1 MNRIALLR
9 RMGFDWAADLI
20 ETLMAD
26 KVRMRAEISRL
37 REIIEKGKGCTDAAI
52 PSNRSPEKAP

>member
-1 MNRIALLR
+1 MDRIALLR

-37 REIIEKGKGCTDAAI
+37 RESIKKGKA
-52 PSNRSPEKAP
+52 

>member
-1 MNRIALLR
+1 MR
-9 RMGFDWAADLI
+9 RMGFGWADDLI

-37 REIIEKGKGCTDAAI
+37 REIIKKV
-52 PSNRSPEKAP
+52 KA